1 MLNNY
6 FINQD
11 GIIKQNKIIHQ
22 IQPYNVDY
30 INTRYNT
37 YGEKGLQMAYYRLGF
52 ILGHIKSI
60 PNSILDIG
68 YGNGD
73 FLKAAKSII
82 PNCYG
87 NDISNYPLP
96 DGVKFIDDITTQHY
110 DVITFFDV
118 LEHFE
123 NIEFIS
129 NLKCNYIIISLPWC
143 YNFNDDWFENWKH
156 RRPDEHLWHF
166 NDKSLVTFF
175 NRMGYSSISITNM
188 EDAIRKDNNA
198 LKYNYNNILTG
209 VFKKKS

>member
-6 FINQD
+6 SVNQD
-11 GIIKQNKIIHQ
+11 GVIHQNKILNTLQSYDI
-22 IQPYNVDY
+22 DY
-30 INTRYNT
+30 VNTRYNS

-52 ILGHIKSI
+52 ILGQIQPT

-73 FLKAAKSII
+73 FLKVASSII

-96 DGVKFIDDITTQHY
+96 ENVNFVKDITSHHY

-123 NIEFIS
+123 NIDFVS
-129 NLKCNYIIISLPWC
+129 NLKCDYIVISLPWC
-143 YNFNDDWFENWKH
+143 YNFSDDWFENWKH

-166 NDKSLVTFF
+166 NDTSLKTFF
-175 NRMGYSSISITNM
+175 NRMNYDCISISNM
-188 EDAIRKDNNA
+188 EDAIRKDNSA
-198 LKYNYNNILTG
+198 LKNNYSNILTG
-209 VFKKKS
+209 VFKKRN

>member
-6 FINQD
+6 SINQD
-11 GIIKQNKIIHQ
+11 GVIHQNKILNTLQSYDI
-22 IQPYNVDY
+22 DY
-30 INTRYNT
+30 VNTRYNS

-52 ILGHIKSI
+52 ILGQIQPT

-73 FLKAAKSII
+73 FLKVASSII

-96 DGVKFIDDITTQHY
+96 ENINFVKDITSHHY

-123 NIEFIS
+123 NIDFVS
-129 NLKCNYIIISLPWC
+129 NLKCDYIVISLPWC
-143 YNFNDDWFENWKH
+143 YNFNDNWFENWKH

-166 NDKSLVTFF
+166 NID
-175 NRMGYSSISITNM
+175 SITSFFKTHNFKLISSSNV
-188 EDAIRKDNNA
+188 EDIIRKPSDEHS
-198 LKYNYNNILTG
+198 NILSC
-209 VFKKKS
+209 VFQKII